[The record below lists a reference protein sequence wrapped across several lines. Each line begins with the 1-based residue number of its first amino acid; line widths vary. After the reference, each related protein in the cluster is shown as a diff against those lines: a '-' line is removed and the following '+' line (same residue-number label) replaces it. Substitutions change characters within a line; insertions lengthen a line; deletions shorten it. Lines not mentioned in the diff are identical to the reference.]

1 MTGFLDNLAM
11 ALGTLRAN
19 PLRSALT
26 LLGIVIGAMTV
37 VAMMSLTEGLRLKVK
52 DDLSLLGRDSF
63 AVTKWPAPGFGD
75 HDWQKYRNRKPITR
89 EQGEA
94 LRDLPHVSGVSIE
107 ESGNP
112 MVVATRERATK
123 PVINV
128 VGAVPDIER
137 SRAVSLAAGRFFS
150 ASDVQ
155 LSRRVAV
162 LGADVVDALFSDA
175 ASALGQEVRI
185 RGQPFEVVGVA
196 ERMGSVLGLE
206 SKDGYVL
213 VPWTAYELALG
224 RIENNDLVVIA
235 SSAEDVPKAIDE
247 VVTTLR
253 RLRGLSPLAE
263 NDFDYFTNDSV
274 NQTFE
279 GLARLVGAATLGV
292 CALALLVGGI
302 GIMNIML
309 VSVTER
315 TGEIGVRMALG
326 ARRSRILAQFVV
338 EAVTLSLLG
347 GVVGVLLGAGG
358 ALLAHALVGV
368 PASVPA
374 WAVVLSLASAS
385 GAGLL
390 FGIYPAARAS
400 RLDPVEAMRA
410 E

>member
-1 MTGFLDNLAM
+1 MTSLLDTVSM
-11 ALGTLRAN
+11 ALSTLRAN
-19 PLRSALT
+19 PLRSLLT
-26 LLGIVIGAMTV
+26 LLGIVIGASTV
-37 VAMMSLTEGLRLKVK
+37 VAMMSLTEGFRLKVTK
-52 DDLSLLGRDSF
+52 DLAQLGAGSF
-63 AVTKWPAPGFGD
+63 QVQKWPVMSFG
-75 HDWQKYRNRKPITR
+75 HVDWQKYARRKNLTR
-89 EQGEA
+89 AQGEA

-274 NQTFE
+274 NQMFDN
-279 GLARLVGAATLGV
+279 LALMINAASLGV

-315 TGEIGVRMALG
+315 TREIGVRMALG
-326 ARRSRILAQFVV
+326 ARRRRILTQFVF
-338 EAVTLSLLG
+338 EAVTLSGLG
-347 GVVGVLLGAGG
+347 GVIGVLLGAGLAVG
-358 ALLAHALVGV
+358 ARELVQV

-374 WAVVLSLASAS
+374 WAVLLSLASAC

-400 RLDPVEAMRA
+400 KLDPVEAMRT